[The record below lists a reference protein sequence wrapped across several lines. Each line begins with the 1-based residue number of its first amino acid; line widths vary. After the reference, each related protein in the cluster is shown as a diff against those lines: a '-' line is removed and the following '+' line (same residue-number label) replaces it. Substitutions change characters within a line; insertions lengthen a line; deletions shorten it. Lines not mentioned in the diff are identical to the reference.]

1 MQFSPESIIMALFAG
16 VIGALASYFA
26 YYAKSKA
33 ELRAAT
39 EDLKTSIS
47 NQIELTRA
55 IENEKFVKA
64 VEGFYAKPK
73 AELQA
78 ATEDLKNY
86 ISNQV
91 QLTRAVEA
99 EKLNAAETR
108 KCVYSL
114 VSAAHTLAH
123 SMCWLRWDVDQR
135 KSVRREIADL
145 YNSEAHKA
153 IPEILSQHLILSRLD
168 SELYLKSADA
178 IRSLIELDAKFGE
191 AIVRSEGSE
200 PNAIAQICNLFE
212 ESQVLEQQLVKA
224 FIGNV
229 R

>member
-1 MQFSPESIIMALFAG
+1 MALFAG
-16 VIGALASYFA
+16 VIGALASYFG

-33 ELRAAT
+33 ELKAAT
-39 EDLKTSIS
+39 EDLRTSIA

-64 VEGFYAKPK
+64 MEGFYLKPK

-86 ISNQV
+86 IANQV
-91 QLTRAVEA
+91 EVTRAIES

-108 KCVYSL
+108 RCVYSL

-123 SMCWLRWDVDQR
+123 SMCWLRWDVEQR
-135 KSVRREIADL
+135 KSVRRELADL

-153 IPEILSQHLILSRLD
+153 IPEILSQHLTLSRLD
-168 SELYLKSADA
+168 ADLYLKSADA
-178 IRSLIELDAKFGE
+178 IRSLIELDGKFGE
-191 AIVRSEGSE
+191 AIVRSEEDAPG
-200 PNAIAQICNLFE
+200 AITRICDLFE
-212 ESQVLEQQLVKA
+212 ESQILEQQLVRA
-224 FIGNV
+224 FIG
-229 R
+229 RTR